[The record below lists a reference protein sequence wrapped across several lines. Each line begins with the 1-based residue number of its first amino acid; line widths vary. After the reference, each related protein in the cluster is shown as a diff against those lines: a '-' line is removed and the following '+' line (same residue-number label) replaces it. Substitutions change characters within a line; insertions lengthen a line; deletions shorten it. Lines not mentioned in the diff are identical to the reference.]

1 MNARARGL
9 GAASPSGGAE
19 RSLRRGGAKAET
31 PDNLIH
37 RNKSP
42 NPALARV
49 SGRFDLS
56 EGAPVS
62 LLSTLLNL
70 PFPLAVEVLRRHAK

>member
-1 MNARARGL
+1 MSDRRARARTRL
-9 GAASPSGGAE
+9 PGALDAPQ
-19 RSLRRGGAKAET
+19 
-31 PDNLIH
+31 DLIH

>member
-1 MNARARGL
+1 MTARMVAPL
-9 GAASPSGGAE
+9 AGAQPGGQGGA
-19 RSLRRGGAKAET
+19 L
-31 PDNLIH
+31 NLIH

-49 SGRFDLS
+49 SGRFDLP
-56 EGAPVS
+56 EGAPGS

>member
-19 RSLRRGGAKAET
+19 RSRRRGGAKAAT

-49 SGRFDLS
+49 TARFDFENGGS
-56 EGAPVS
+56 PS
-62 LLSTLLNL
+62 LLKSVMQL
-70 PFPLAVEVLRRHAK
+70 PLPLALELLRRQAK

>member
-1 MNARARGL
+1 MSARK
-9 GAASPSGGAE
+9 GAPLAGDVPRALAGA
-19 RSLRRGGAKAET
+19 

-49 SGRFDLS
+49 TARFDFENGGS
-56 EGAPVS
+56 PS
-62 LLSTLLNL
+62 LLKSVMQL
-70 PFPLAVEVLRRHAK
+70 PLPLALELLRRQAK